1 MVNHSKALPRRLT
14 PRFVFSY
21 VASLFC
27 WEIAANS
34 KTVSRSRQFP
44 ARAPGI
50 AAWACLI
57 RLYSFGVP
65 GSEVGFFRSSGAGFV
80 SGFVPRLAPWAALFR
95 RFAAGSLAES
105 AAALFSASLLAAWLF
120 SAAVC
125 FVAWG
130 LAWAS
135 SLSPGFVFGPGGG
148 APRPHL
154 PASAFPRSLSGGP
167 YSGCSI
173 RYWRA

>member
-1 MVNHSKALPRRLT
+1 MVNDHGQSFKSPASP
-14 PRFVFSY
+14 PHPAFCASY

-27 WEIAANS
+27 WQIPANS
-34 KTVSRSRQFP
+34 KTVLRSRQLP

-50 AAWACLI
+50 AACACLI

-65 GSEVGFFRSSGAGFV
+65 GSEVGFFCSSGAGFV
-80 SGFVPRLAPWAALFR
+80 LGLVPRLAPWAALFR

-105 AAALFSASLLAAWLF
+105 AAWLFSASLFSASLF

-135 SLSPGFVFGPGGG
+135 SWSPDFVVASRAG
-148 APRPHL
+148 APAPHL
-154 PASAFPRSLSGGP
+154 LASASP
-167 YSGCSI
+167 
-173 RYWRA
+173 

>member
-1 MVNHSKALPRRLT
+1 MTMVNHSKALPRRLT

-27 WEIAANS
+27 WQIPANS
-34 KTVSRSRQFP
+34 KTVLRSRQFP

-80 SGFVPRLAPWAALFR
+80 SGLVPRLWAVAALFR
-95 RFAAGSLAES
+95 RFAAGSGAES
-105 AAALFSASLLAAWLF
+105 AVSLFSASRLAAALFSVSLLAASLF
-120 SAAVC
+120 SAAVW
-125 FVAWG
+125 FLG
-130 LAWAS
+130 L
-135 SLSPGFVFGPGGG
+135 GFG
-148 APRPHL
+148 
-154 PASAFPRSLSGGP
+154 
-167 YSGCSI
+167 
-173 RYWRA
+173 